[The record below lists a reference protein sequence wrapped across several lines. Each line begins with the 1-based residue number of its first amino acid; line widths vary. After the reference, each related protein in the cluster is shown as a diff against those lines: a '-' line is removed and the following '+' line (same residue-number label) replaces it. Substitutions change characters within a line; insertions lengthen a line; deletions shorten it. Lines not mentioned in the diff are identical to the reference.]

1 MSKYE
6 LVVTEKKFKIGH
18 SQSSFGF
25 SCSFDHF
32 QKGIEKSQ
40 MFFTNSFY
48 IVYKLL
54 IKQSLSKKCLV
65 ANDKNAFEYL
75 S

>member
-1 MSKYE
+1 MNLEIPKLFHYINSRHNQPFMRRPMSKYE

-32 QKGIEKSQ
+32 QKGIEKAQ
-40 MFFTNSFY
+40 MFFTNSF
-48 IVYKLL
+48 
-54 IKQSLSKKCLV
+54 
-65 ANDKNAFEYL
+65 
-75 S
+75 